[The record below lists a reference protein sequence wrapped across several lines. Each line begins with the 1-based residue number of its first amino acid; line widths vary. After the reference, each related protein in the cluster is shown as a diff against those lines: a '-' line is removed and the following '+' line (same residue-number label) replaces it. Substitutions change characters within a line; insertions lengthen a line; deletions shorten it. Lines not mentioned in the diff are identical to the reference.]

1 MIILRSDE
9 EIGGIR
15 DAGRIVALT
24 LEKIRKCAKAG
35 ITTRELDRIACEE
48 ILRHGGTAAFKNYRG
63 YPANICA
70 SVNEVVVH
78 GIPSDRKIKEG
89 DILSVDVGVKVKNF
103 YADAAVTFGIGNISD
118 QAKKL
123 IKVTEESLYKGIKNA
138 RPGKRLSDIS
148 ASVQEFVES
157 NGFSVVRAFVGHGI
171 GEKIH
176 EEPEIPNFGSPNKGP
191 RLESGMVLAIEPMV
205 NAGTFEVEIL
215 DDGWTAVTRDRELS
229 AHFEHTIAVRKGEPE
244 ILTAA

>member
-9 EIGGIR
+9 EIGEIR
-15 DAGRIVALT
+15 NAGRVVALT
-24 LEKIRKCAKAG
+24 LEKIKKYAKAG
-35 ITTRELDRIACEE
+35 IATKELDRIAYDE
-48 ILRHGGTAAFKNYRG
+48 ILKQSGIAAFKNYRG
-63 YPANICA
+63 YPANICT
-70 SVNEVVVH
+70 SINEVVVH

-89 DILSVDVGVKVKNF
+89 DILSVDVGVKVRNF
-103 YADAAVTFGIGNISD
+103 YADAAITFGIGNISD
-118 QAKKL
+118 HAKKL
-123 IKVTEESLYKGIKNA
+123 INITEESLYRGIKNA
-138 RPGKRLSDIS
+138 RPGKRLSDVS

-176 EEPEIPNFGSPNKGP
+176 EEPEIPNFGFPNKGP

-215 DDGWTAVTRDRELS
+215 DDGWTAVTKDRELS

-244 ILTAA
+244 ILTRI